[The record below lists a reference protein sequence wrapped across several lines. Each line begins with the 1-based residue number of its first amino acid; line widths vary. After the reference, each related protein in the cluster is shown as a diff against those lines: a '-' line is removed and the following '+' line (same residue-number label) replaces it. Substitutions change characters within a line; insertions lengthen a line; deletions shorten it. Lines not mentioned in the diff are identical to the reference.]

1 MEKLY
6 PSINP
11 QYALEAVQDMISKL
25 GEEDR
30 KIGVAIEAFVKLS
43 FEESYVTYKEQ
54 VFQPKIGIPTGGSLS
69 RQIADIFL
77 HWLLF
82 EKIDTSFMTAT
93 QLRFWKRFIDDG
105 VGIWRG
111 TRRGF
116 EAFIRR
122 LNKETNKY
130 GINFPIEEIQ
140 FGKSVNFL
148 DVTLYI
154 DEQNQIQFRS
164 YSKPTDAKRYL
175 RPQSFHPKNVFE
187 SVPLSQMMRTI
198 ERNSSED
205 TMKVE
210 MVKMIEDFVKS
221 GYSREQLKKME
232 TIAHEKFNSNR
243 NITEEDTITFPI
255 FFFDGIKEFKKILY
269 DARNDLQQAIGDT
282 KVIMAVKKNPSIG
295 NYVVQNKQLS
305 TETKILTDQKCH
317 GPGCLQCPLVNTSN
331 EISVNNIPVKSSKT
345 LNCKSRNVIYLWQC
359 QICEQ
364 ENAYFGR
371 TIQKTHERTNTHR
384 QCFSDEDKWESSALS
399 KHSRTVHQE
408 QFNLTDFRITLV
420 KKCSPQRIRREEFKF
435 IDKYRTR
442 TRGINR
448 YKN

>member
-1 MEKLY
+1 MFADYLKVSSGLY
-6 PSINP
+6 
-11 QYALEAVQDMISKL
+11 

-82 EKIDTSFMTAT
+82 EKIDISFMTAT

-175 RPQSFHPKNVFE
+175 HHKASILRMF
-187 SVPLSQMMRTI
+187 LSQ
-198 ERNSSED
+198 S
-205 TMKVE
+205 
-210 MVKMIEDFVKS
+210 
-221 GYSREQLKKME
+221 
-232 TIAHEKFNSNR
+232 H
-243 NITEEDTITFPI
+243 
-255 FFFDGIKEFKKILY
+255 
-269 DARNDLQQAIGDT
+269 
-282 KVIMAVKKNPSIG
+282 
-295 NYVVQNKQLS
+295 
-305 TETKILTDQKCH
+305 
-317 GPGCLQCPLVNTSN
+317 CL
-331 EISVNNIPVKSSKT
+331 
-345 LNCKSRNVIYLWQC
+345 R
-359 QICEQ
+359 
-364 ENAYFGR
+364 
-371 TIQKTHERTNTHR
+371 
-384 QCFSDEDKWESSALS
+384 
-399 KHSRTVHQE
+399 
-408 QFNLTDFRITLV
+408 
-420 KKCSPQRIRREEFKF
+420 
-435 IDKYRTR
+435 
-442 TRGINR
+442 
-448 YKN
+448 